1 MAASERPLWYRLLWF
16 ILLWG
21 VGVVAVAG
29 VAYGLRLW
37 IA

>member
-1 MAASERPLWYRLLWF
+1 MAVPDRPLWYRLLWF
-16 ILLWG
+16 ILLW
-21 VGVVAVAG
+21 VAGVVAVAG